1 MERNRQCGESLS
13 PEVLVDLCDF
23 YKAIG
28 SHAIAA
34 GGVVWFVAG
43 SFSLCTTPTMLLP
56 DLSDKEVRALL
67 WRTKKLA
74 AIYGV
79 SQDEGTTVP
88 MYVLW
93 DKSYDL
99 KNLQRQFRQH
109 VVRAQK
115 VLEAR
120 ESTWKEWEIAAV
132 RCDEETL
139 LRRGM
144 DSKVR
149 HPLLSPE
156 GRSKVVRIAE
166 RIPGLR
172 IQACFYG
179 DEIVAYL
186 VHLTM
191 GSVCEGLMIHRRDDR
206 VEDYCRDASHLVYYT
221 FAKAAMARPEI
232 QTVCVG
238 RQSVPAKDALA
249 GFKRHAGFE
258 EVPYPLRFRLNSFM
272 APVFETRL
280 GARILRAVRETFG
293 RKVPA
298 LGNLEVMER
307 ASIRSREF

>member
-56 DLSDKEVRALL
+56 DLNDKEVRALL

-144 DSKVR
+144 DSKAR

-179 DEIVAYL
+179 DEIVA
-186 VHLTM
+186 
-191 GSVCEGLMIHRRDDR
+191 
-206 VEDYCRDASHLVYYT
+206 
-221 FAKAAMARPEI
+221 
-232 QTVCVG
+232 
-238 RQSVPAKDALA
+238 
-249 GFKRHAGFE
+249 
-258 EVPYPLRFRLNSFM
+258 
-272 APVFETRL
+272 
-280 GARILRAVRETFG
+280 
-293 RKVPA
+293 
-298 LGNLEVMER
+298 
-307 ASIRSREF
+307 